1 MALLG
6 KALTE
11 FEVTLSDDYGN
22 LFTEYILAKDVESAA
37 FQALEL
43 SSHSDMLLKDVRM
56 SNEW

>member
-1 MALLG
+1 MDLN
-6 KALTE
+6 E

-56 SNEW
+56 TDEW